1 MEDILDYLEANYLTV
16 TLQSTADHFGFHPNY
31 LSAFIK
37 KETGRTFKEL
47 VILQKMCQAC
57 FYLTNTDF
65 PIYEI
70 AQKVSYDNL
79 GFFYRKFTELYHMT
93 PQEFRERKAYA

>member
-1 MEDILDYLEANYLTV
+1 
-16 TLQSTADHFGFHPNY
+16 
-31 LSAFIK
+31 
-37 KETGRTFKEL
+37 
-47 VILQKMCQAC
+47 MCQAC

-70 AQKVSYDNL
+70 AQKVGYDNL